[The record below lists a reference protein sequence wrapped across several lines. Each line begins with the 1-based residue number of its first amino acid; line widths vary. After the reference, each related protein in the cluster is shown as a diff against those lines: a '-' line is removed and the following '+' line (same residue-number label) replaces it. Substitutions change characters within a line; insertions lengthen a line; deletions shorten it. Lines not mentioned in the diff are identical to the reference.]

1 MCIGHAFTISKVLQ
15 WIFTWTTLKKRTQ
28 FWCRHFGICE
38 IISEK
43 RDFFMFLWK
52 CIFVEKKKISIYCK
66 FPLSKCGHW
75 QSLVYNFM
83 KCWNTKKI
91 FEFCQQKNHWIYFFL
106 GKPEGY
112 HYKSYFDLSRKAVIL
127 PERTTYYNLVFP
139 DVNFEQNVERH
150 SKWKLHS
157 VYIWICHKKVC
168 FLALE
173 KKTIKKFNF
182 FQLNMKGP

>member
-1 MCIGHAFTISKVLQ
+1 MDYVKEKNTILVPPF
-15 WIFTWTTLKKRTQ
+15 WNMWDNIWKK
-28 FWCRHFGICE
+28 G
-38 IISEK
+38 
-43 RDFFMFLWK
+43 FFLFLWK
-52 CIFVEKKKISIYCK
+52 CIFVEKKISIYCK